1 MMGDNKKLKNP
12 SKSSLKIHVELSPLM
27 GSSKE
32 MNPENE
38 NLSVNASYLKP
49 SKNPN
54 QASLED
60 SWNSILNKIKFHD
73 INKI

>member
-1 MMGDNKKLKNP
+1 MTGDKKKLKNP
-12 SKSSLKIHVELSPLM
+12 SKSNLKIHVELSPLM

-38 NLSVNASYLKP
+38 NLSVNASNLKP

-60 SWNSILNKIKFHD
+60 SWNSVLKKIKFHD
-73 INKI
+73 LSKV